1 MNKSIELLSTLV
13 LLPVLAAT
21 ANAQELRLS
30 DNSPTVKQPN
40 VVFILADDLGFGD
53 LGCYGHPYA
62 KTPNIDG
69 LAKSGTRFTRFY
81 ATGVTC
87 QPSRTGFMTS
97 RHPRSFERR
106 IGDFGFDGRA
116 TITQLL
122 SDNGYAT
129 GHFGKWHIGP
139 GASGP
144 TASEKNSPVPDYGID
159 KVKVLGSLQDR
170 TKGRD
175 DNTFDATIDFIER
188 HKDEPFYVNV
198 WAHISHFS
206 IPSDTVFAEEFKHLK
221 VDESQFGPYMKANKF
236 DVCRDEWGLSV
247 DACMK
252 NYLADVWS
260 LDAAIGRLLKKL
272 DQLGLSENTIVVFT
286 SDQGP
291 ARNTLNTH
299 KANQVGDTTRAN
311 MMGWPQGLRGGKHE
325 MYEGGVRIPFI
336 VRWPGKVPVDAVNG
350 TSILSSLDFL
360 PTLCNLTGT
369 PYDED
374 QFEGLNVADVW
385 LGGERN
391 PERLLYWKKQYPT
404 ALHGEWKYHVNRRDG
419 DELYNL
425 VKDPNETTNV
435 IATHPEQAARM
446 LKSITAWD
454 ESLPPLS
461 RPTTPPNR
469 KARRESPQ
477 PKKRK
482 EQKSNPQWETVST
495 AKPNKTESISYPW
508 QNYSGPLQQN
518 WFELHDG
525 LKNSQ
530 YIFETT
536 KEGTVAFVGG
546 SITGMSWRKKVME
559 NLKRR
564 FPSTEFKFILAGV
577 GSTGTMYGSFRLD
590 RDVIQKGKVDL
601 LFEEAAVNDVA
612 IGRSA
617 AQSVRGMEGIVRHA
631 RRANPDMDIVM
642 MHFACPEKLEDYEN
656 GKTPEVI
663 QSFDKVAE
671 HYGVPTLDITEEI
684 YERIKRGEFT
694 WKDDIKGVHPSEF
707 GQQLYADS
715 IERLLDEAWS
725 GKPRP
730 VVAHTIPEKLDP
742 ASYSEGKL
750 FAPRIAK
757 KLNGFA
763 VETNYD
769 AAADGGKV
777 RVGWNER
784 PQLIGH
790 KPGDSFDITFQGS
803 AVAIQVIAGP
813 KAGIIE
819 HSVDG
824 SDWVEQDLFVV
835 KNSFKLHL
843 NRIYILR
850 EGLDPEKEHALTVRI
865 SEKRNELSKGN
876 NCRIVYFGLNG
887 DSRTPKGVNVDGIYF
902 DGSKGSGPEK

>member
-1 MNKSIELLSTLV
+1 MKRTLGIFSLFSLILLVS
-13 LLPVLAAT
+13 ASFAD
-21 ANAQELRLS
+21 AQE
-30 DNSPTVKQPN
+30 KPN
-40 VVFILADDLGFGD
+40 IVFILADDLGYGD

-69 LAKSGTRFTRFY
+69 LAKSGTRFSRFY

-106 IGDFGFDGRA
+106 IGDFGFADRA

-122 SDNGYAT
+122 KNNGYAT

-139 GASGP
+139 GAEGKK
-144 TASEKNSPVPDYGID
+144 ASEKIPPVPNYGID
-159 KVKVLGSLQDR
+159 EVKIIGSLKDR

-175 DNTFDATIDFIER
+175 DDTFEATIDFIQR

-198 WAHISHFS
+198 WAHITHFS
-206 IPSDTVFAEEFKHLK
+206 IPSDTVFAEKFRDLQ
-221 VDESQFGPYMKANKF
+221 VDESLFGPYMKANKF
-236 DVCRDEWGLSV
+236 DICRDEWGRSV
-247 DACMK
+247 DDCMK

-272 DQLGLSENTIVVFT
+272 DQLGLSQNTIVVFA

-291 ARNTLNTH
+291 ARNTLNTS

-311 MMGWPQGLRGGKHE
+311 MMGWPKELRGGKHE

-336 VRWPGKVPVDAVNG
+336 VRWPGKVPVDTVNE
-350 TSILSSLDFL
+350 TSILSGLDFL
-360 PTLCNLTGT
+360 PTLCHLTDT
-369 PYDED
+369 PYDKD

-385 LGGERN
+385 LGKERN
-391 PERLLYWKKQYPT
+391 PERYLYWKKQYPT
-404 ALHGEWKYHVNRRDG
+404 ALHGDWKYHVNRRDG
-419 DELYNL
+419 DELYDL
-425 VKDPNETTNV
+425 VNDPNETVNV
-435 IATHPEQAARM
+435 IAKHPEKASSM

-454 ESLPPLS
+454 ESLPALPRPATPLKPKTKKKTDRPKS
-461 RPTTPPNR
+461 QTAPTTKQEKKES
-469 KARRESPQ
+469 KAEP
-477 PKKRK
+477 
-482 EQKSNPQWETVST
+482 
-495 AKPNKTESISYPW
+495 ASYPW
-508 QNYSGPLQQN
+508 QNYNGPLQQN

-530 YIFETT
+530 YIFATT
-536 KEGTVAFVGG
+536 KKGTVAFVGG
-546 SITGMSWRKKVME
+546 SITGMPWRKKVME

-601 LFEEAAVNDVA
+601 LFEEAAVNDVS
-612 IGRSA
+612 IGRTA
-617 AQSVRGMEGIVRHA
+617 DQAVRGMEGIVRRA

-642 MHFACPEKLEDYEN
+642 MHFACPDKLEDYEN
-656 GKTPEVI
+656 GKTPEVL
-663 QSFDKVAE
+663 QSFDKVAA

-694 WKDDIKGVHPSEF
+694 WKGGIKGVHPSPF

-730 VVAHTIPEKLDP
+730 VVAHAMPEKLDP
-742 ASYSEGKL
+742 SSYDQGKL
-750 FAPRIAK
+750 FPPQTAAN
-757 KLNGFA
+757 LNGFA
-763 VETNYD
+763 VQTDYD
-769 AAADGGKV
+769 AAAEGGKV
-777 RVGWNER
+777 RTGWNER

-790 KPGDSFDITFQGS
+790 NPGDSFDITFKGS
-803 AVAIQVIAGP
+803 AVAIQIIAGP

-824 SDWVEQDLFVV
+824 SDWVKQDLFVA

-850 EGLDPEKEHALTVRI
+850 EGLDPEAEHTLTVRI
-865 SEKRNELSKGN
+865 SDKRNELSKGN
-876 NCRIVYFGLNG
+876 NCRIVYFGLSG
-887 DSRTPKGVNVDGIYF
+887 DPRSPEGVNVDGIYF
-902 DGSKGSGPEK
+902 DGSDGHGPEK